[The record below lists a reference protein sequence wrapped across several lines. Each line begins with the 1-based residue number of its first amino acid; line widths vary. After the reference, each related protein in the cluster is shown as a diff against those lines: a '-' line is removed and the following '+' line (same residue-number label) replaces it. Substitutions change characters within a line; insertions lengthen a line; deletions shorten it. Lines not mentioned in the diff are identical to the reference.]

1 MPSQFGSATERR
13 LDVSRRRRDQELR
26 AERKARRDAGL
37 PDARASLRSRQPHKA
52 NGRDHKAFYKI
63 AVQSGFVLS
72 LLIVTGVANM
82 PLYEQSDSFEVILSD
97 QELIV
102 MEDIVQTQQNQPPP
116 PPPKPAVP
124 VEVPDEVIIENDEL
138 DLDASL
144 DLDEYLTDLA
154 PPPAEP
160 EEEEEV
166 EDEIFVV
173 VQDPPVMI
181 GGMAALAKELEY
193 PDFARKAG
201 IEGRVTVEYVV
212 NEEGGVE
219 EPKVLR
225 GLGGGLDEEALR
237 VIRLMKFEPGR
248 QRGRPV
254 KVRVATAVN
263 FRLVS

>member
-26 AERKARRDAGL
+26 AERKARREAGL
-37 PDARASLRSRQPHKA
+37 PDARASQRSRQPYKA
-52 NGRDHKAFYKI
+52 NGRDHKSLYRV

-72 LLIVTGVANM
+72 LLIITGVAKM
-82 PLYEQSDSFEVILSD
+82 PLYDQAETFEVVLSD

-102 MEDIVQTQQNQPPP
+102 MEDIVQTKQHQPPP

-124 VEVPDEVIIENDEL
+124 VEVPDEVVIENDEL

-144 DLDEYLTDLA
+144 DIDEYLTDLA
-154 PPPAEP
+154 PPPPAEP
-160 EEEEEV
+160 EEEEV
-166 EDEIFVV
+166 EEEIFVV

-212 NEEGGVE
+212 NEQGQVE
-219 EPKVLR
+219 DPKVLR

-237 VIRLMKFEPGR
+237 VIKLMKFEPGK